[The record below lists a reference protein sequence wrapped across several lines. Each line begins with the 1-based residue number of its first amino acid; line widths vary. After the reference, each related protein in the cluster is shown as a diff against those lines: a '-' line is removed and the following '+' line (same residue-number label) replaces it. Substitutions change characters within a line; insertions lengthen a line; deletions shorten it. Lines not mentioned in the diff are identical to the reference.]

1 MGDSLPKSA
10 AGGAKASVRPRAPKT
25 TKQAELG
32 SLRVACEAWFDMAH
46 QLEFI
51 AGKEVPEARCNRGGE
66 CAIAISPGRSRS
78 KGHLAPHFLKESP

>member
-1 MGDSLPKSA
+1 MGGSLPKIV

-32 SLRVACEAWFDMAH
+32 SLRVACEAGFDMAH

-51 AGKEVPEARCNRGGE
+51 AGKEGPKPAVTGMENVQSPSPPVGHGQRD
-66 CAIAISPGRSRS
+66 IS
-78 KGHLAPHFLKESP
+78 HHTF